1 MNMQSELDLYEKGQF
16 MQIIGE
22 ALQKVAEVRLFAKE
36 RNLLNTQ
43 EYLNFE
49 DDLNAVSIADPNK

>member
-22 ALQKVAEVRLFAKE
+22 ALQKVAEARLFAKE